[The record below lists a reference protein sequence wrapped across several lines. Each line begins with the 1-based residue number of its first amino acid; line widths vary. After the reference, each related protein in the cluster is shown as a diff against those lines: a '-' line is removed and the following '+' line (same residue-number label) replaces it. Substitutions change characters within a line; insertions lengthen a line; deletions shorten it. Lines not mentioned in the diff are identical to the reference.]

1 MSYFPTEAELLNI
14 ENVAEAQTL
23 FASWLAACKQLP
35 GGSLSTTH
43 YISAG
48 CITPTSSL
56 IRLRTEGGA
65 ASDYIAN
72 IFTSG
77 LPSGSTII
85 LYSPASG
92 EEIELRHGQLGDGDI
107 YLARSQ
113 NKVIYGGPGRQGVML
128 HLIGTSWYEIDI
140 FGLNLLSAKPN
151 ALIGY
156 TDGAGGT
163 VTQASSR
170 TTSVVLNKPTGTI
183 TLFSE
188 AGSSTWKKFIF
199 LNTCIQSNRFVP
211 VFSQRTGSNIYQ
223 VAVTAVGSGT
233 CEVAVKSDYGTA
245 VESPSFNFT
254 ILSGASA

>member
-1 MSYFPTEAELLNI
+1 MSYFPTEAELLGI
-14 ENVAEAQTL
+14 ENNAEAQTI

-35 GGSLSTTH
+35 GGAPAAAH
-43 YISAG
+43 YIYGG
-48 CITPTSSL
+48 CITPTSSF
-56 IRLRTEGGA
+56 IRLRTERGA
-65 ASDYIAN
+65 ASDFLAN

-85 LYSPASG
+85 LYSITSG
-92 EEIELRHGQLGDGDI
+92 EEIELRRGQLGDGQL
-107 YLARSQ
+107 YLARNQ
-113 NKVIYGGPGRQGVML
+113 NKVINGGAGRQGVVL
-128 HLIGTSWYEIDI
+128 QLIGTTWYEIDI
-140 FGLNLLSAKPN
+140 FGLNLLSANPA

-183 TLFSE
+183 TLVSE
-188 AGSSTWKKFIF
+188 AGSSTWKKFTF
-199 LNTCIQSNRFVP
+199 LNSCIKSSRFVP

-223 VAVTAVGSGT
+223 VVVTAVGSGT